1 MYFQKLGSGLPILF
15 LHGWGCDGSIFQ
27 SVAKRLPN
35 YTNYLVDFVGFGKS
49 AKPSIEGW
57 TVFDYVNDVVRF
69 MDEQKLTKVTIV
81 GHSFGCRV
89 AMVLSALHPQRVS
102 KLLLVA
108 PAGIRRPSFARW
120 CKVAKYKL
128 HKFLCKMGLAQ
139 NVTSHYGS
147 VDYNACESWMKNT
160 FVKVVNQDLSKYAK
174 SITCPTLIINGNA
187 DTQTPLKHAKSLSRL
202 IKNSS
207 LVEIGG
213 DHFAFFST
221 PQAFART
228 IQLFEEG

>member
-1 MYFQKLGSGLPILF
+1 MYFVKLGSGKPILF

-27 SVAKRLPN
+27 NVAKDLPN

-49 AKPSIEGW
+49 KKPPEEGW
-57 TVFDYVNDVVRF
+57 TVFDYANDVLRF
-69 MDEQKLTKVTIV
+69 MDEQKLSQVTIV

-89 AMVLSALHPQRVS
+89 AMVLSVLHPQRVR

-108 PAGIRRPSFARW
+108 PAGIRNPSFVRW

-128 HKFLCKMGLAQ
+128 HKFLCKMGLSQ
-139 NVTSHYGS
+139 NITSHFGS
-147 VDYNACESWMKNT
+147 VDYNACEEWMKNT
-160 FVKVVNQDLSKYAK
+160 FVKIVNQDLSKYAK
-174 SITCPTLIINGNA
+174 AIECPTLIVNGNA
-187 DTQTPLKHAKSLSRL
+187 DTQTPIAHAKSLNKL

-207 LVEIGG
+207 LVEIDG
-213 DHFAFFST
+213 DHFAFFRT